1 MADLLV
7 RIAVYCTCGTRL
19 EDVEAHGAA
28 GLGWFTVKPCRNCSA
43 SADWRLKKEEVKH
56 NPNNPYG
63 PDEDNRGPLGS
74 VRRGD

>member
-1 MADLLV
+1 MADILIRV
-7 RIAVYCTCGTRL
+7 KVYCVCGWPL
-19 EDVEAHGAA
+19 EEVVSGKST
-28 GLGWFTVKPCRNCSA
+28 GLGWFTVKPCPNCSA
-43 SADWRLKKEEVKH
+43 SAEWKLKKEEVKH